1 MLFEDLFQIGKHLC
15 LSQPYTAPFGIR
27 HTFGLLLGIEAV
39 DVCAAARMLRGNAGM
54 HPYLIE
60 HFVHLIRKAC
70 RRLLVLRRCL
80 QNVHSAIRKC
90 FLSLVYSLC
99 KLISNRGGAV
109 GAVRHR
115 NVFSV
120 LSFLPE
126 LKLCRK
132 RLHTHRAK
140 GVFG

>member
-15 LSQPYTAPFGIR
+15 LGQPYTAPFGIR

-39 DVCAAARMLRGNAGM
+39 NVCAATRMLRGYTRM

-70 RRLLVLRRCL
+70 RCLLVLRRCL

-90 FLSLVYSLC
+90 LLSLVYSLC
-99 KLISNRGGAV
+99 KLISNGGGAI

-132 RLHTHRAK
+132 RLHPHRAK